1 MTALEALES
10 WENSRRV
17 ESAYKHQAKKA
28 QRAYIAA
35 TRTAP
40 RDDTTERLSKLHRE
54 AVSQWAQA
62 QRDAAA
68 ARKVWLRAC
77 KVEGV
82 SLHKSASG
90 AQFRLSG
97 PIGGQNGA
105 QVQHGPVRPLEV
117 HRGLP
122 A

>member
-1 MTALEALES
+1 MTAQEALES

-28 QRAYIAA
+28 QRAYIDAA
-35 TRTAP
+35 RYAP
-40 RDDTTERLSKLHRE
+40 RDPATERLATLHRE

-68 ARKVWLRAC
+68 ARKVWLSRCRA
-77 KVEGV
+77 EGV
-82 SLHKSASG
+82 SLHRSASR
-90 AQFRLSG
+90 APFRLSG
-97 PIGGQNGA
+97 PIGGQNG
-105 QVQHGPVRPLEV
+105 VQLHSTPARPLEG
-117 HRGLP
+117 HHGLP